1 MWYIIIEEIG
11 APSTKCVFS
20 AWSKVSRKR
29 VLVRYVN
36 IHDSENWLNP
46 FVPMRNTNETTLHH
60 FILFLKLSAHVG
72 YVKRQRVWIHFL
84 TWSSNTT
91 KVGFYS
97 TLYASSIGFASGMD
111 LCHLFISEPQETRII
126 SDRDCLR
133 EGCQC
138 LNFANRS
145 SINSATPLVKMYCW
159 KVLIDS
165 STAMNV
171 FQIVRRCD

>member
-1 MWYIIIEEIG
+1 MRLLSVKQSIAKESIGSLCQYPWFWELIESFCPYEEHKRNNSASLHSLFEIISSCGI
-11 APSTKCVFS
+11 
-20 AWSKVSRKR
+20 
-29 VLVRYVN
+29 
-36 IHDSENWLNP
+36 
-46 FVPMRNTNETTLHH
+46 
-60 FILFLKLSAHVG
+60 
-72 YVKRQRVWIHFL
+72 RQRAWIHFL

-126 SDRDCLR
+126 SDRYCLR